1 MMFAKH
7 LIIIASTASA
17 CGVGAVIARDGF
29 WKKEALQGG
38 AVFYRDIAVRARVCD
53 AAGFSGCIGKIIKM
67 ISLYWVMNR
76 GLIELGSKN
85 PGQFGKRD

>member
-1 MMFAKH
+1 LLETVSGKRRFCREV
-7 LIIIASTASA
+7 LCSTEISQSELEF
-17 CGVGAVIARDGF
+17 VM
-29 WKKEALQGG
+29 LL
-38 AVFYRDIAVRARVCD
+38 
-53 AAGFSGCIGKIIKM
+53 GFSGCIGKIIKM